1 MLRAFF
7 HRVKYSIYRLFYAI
21 FGLEALTAK
30 KAFAIENP
38 INSGTFEAVVAKI
51 AELIARIG
59 MVLVVVFIIYSGFL
73 FVSARGSDEQL
84 KKAKSTFMW
93 TIIGAAIIIGAY
105 AIAQAVINF
114 AQQL

>member
-7 HRVKYSIYRLFYAI
+7 HRAKYSIYRLFYAI

-73 FVSARGSDEQL
+73 FVSARGDE
-84 KKAKSTFMW
+84 KKLESAKSMFFW

-114 AQQL
+114 AKQL